1 MKKLILLILFTV
13 SITSN
18 LFAEKIANSVRI
30 NGESPKIDG
39 RLDDEAWKSAIMFD
53 DFKVKEPIE
62 GANPSEKIECKIMYD
77 DNALY
82 FSAKMFRKDISK
94 IRTSAFKRDNTFN
107 AEKVMLILDPF
118 LDKRTSFTFLLCASG
133 SKSDYISTGDNE
145 YNRDFTFD
153 PVWEGATNIDAEG
166 WTAEMRI
173 PFSQLHFHNTDQQVW
188 GMNIN
193 QYTPSSKEDVYWS
206 MIGKNE
212 AGWASK
218 FGNLIGINGIK
229 NGKRIEFLPY
239 VASSLISNPNVESD
253 NPFIKKNQ
261 FGYNGGLDFK
271 MGLGSNFTLN
281 ATINPDFG
289 QVEADPAIVNL
300 TEYEVEFAEKRPF
313 FTEGQKFFEGN
324 GKALFYSRRVG
335 GPPKGS
341 LSGDYVKV
349 PQNTRILGALK
360 LNGRTEGGFSF
371 GAISAIT
378 NKEYG
383 QSYSKYLGSSYEV
396 QIEPLTYFNVIRAEQ
411 DLNANSSFVGIK
423 LTGVERELCS
433 CNGLIDK
440 ISKRAYT
447 ASTDITLRLDSN
459 NYELSAILGG
469 SYIEG
474 NKAAM
479 INMQTSPIRYLQRF
493 DSPYKID
500 SLSNYLTGVGSV
512 INFKKIGGKN
522 WLWGTTNTLLSP
534 YFELNDI
541 GYMQSVDYL
550 ETNNYIK
557 YRENT
562 PNDYFYS
569 LVWENYSINRWD
581 FSGVNTKNLF
591 GSNLTYFLPSRDNL
605 FISWDHEFSAMSN
618 NKTRG
623 GVLMKK
629 DISNSFVLGYETDW
643 SKITKFIL
651 NFYGALYEL
660 GGREQNYTFG
670 VTSRVSNG
678 IEFNFTAKYYIN
690 FDTRQYVTTIDG
702 DRPEVLNKRYIFAN
716 IAQNTLSTQFRINF
730 TASPTLTFELYGEP
744 FISNGVYSN
753 YGELEYPR
761 DNKLIT
767 YGKDKGTLIAKTNDG
782 YTVKDGN
789 NEFNISNNN
798 FNKLS
803 FRSNFVIRWEWML
816 GSTLYFVW
824 QQSRFENQI
833 NQEFKANNI
842 FNSLSATGINS
853 LALKISYWV
862 PWN

>member
-18 LFAEKIANSVRI
+18 LFAEKIANAVRI

-107 AEKVMLILDPF
+107 AEKVMLILYPF

-218 FGNLIGINGIK
+218 FGKLIGINGIK

-324 GKALFYSRRVG
+324 GKALFYSRRIG

-423 LTGVERELCS
+423 LTG
-433 CNGLIDK
+433 
-440 ISKRAYT
+440 
-447 ASTDITLRLDSN
+447 
-459 NYELSAILGG
+459 
-469 SYIEG
+469 
-474 NKAAM
+474 
-479 INMQTSPIRYLQRF
+479 
-493 DSPYKID
+493 
-500 SLSNYLTGVGSV
+500 
-512 INFKKIGGKN
+512 
-522 WLWGTTNTLLSP
+522 
-534 YFELNDI
+534 
-541 GYMQSVDYL
+541 
-550 ETNNYIK
+550 
-557 YRENT
+557 
-562 PNDYFYS
+562 
-569 LVWENYSINRWD
+569 
-581 FSGVNTKNLF
+581 
-591 GSNLTYFLPSRDNL
+591 
-605 FISWDHEFSAMSN
+605 
-618 NKTRG
+618 
-623 GVLMKK
+623 
-629 DISNSFVLGYETDW
+629 
-643 SKITKFIL
+643 
-651 NFYGALYEL
+651 
-660 GGREQNYTFG
+660 
-670 VTSRVSNG
+670 
-678 IEFNFTAKYYIN
+678 
-690 FDTRQYVTTIDG
+690 
-702 DRPEVLNKRYIFAN
+702 
-716 IAQNTLSTQFRINF
+716 
-730 TASPTLTFELYGEP
+730 
-744 FISNGVYSN
+744 
-753 YGELEYPR
+753 
-761 DNKLIT
+761 
-767 YGKDKGTLIAKTNDG
+767 
-782 YTVKDGN
+782 
-789 NEFNISNNN
+789 
-798 FNKLS
+798 
-803 FRSNFVIRWEWML
+803 
-816 GSTLYFVW
+816 
-824 QQSRFENQI
+824 
-833 NQEFKANNI
+833 
-842 FNSLSATGINS
+842 
-853 LALKISYWV
+853 
-862 PWN
+862 